1 MLTLNE
7 MPKIFEANINNCL
20 PEPMTWVKIKGGLY
34 DNDIGIIDKI
44 VGDDKIRVK
53 LIPRILTQNNDLKTK
68 RKMAGSKRPFIS

>member
-1 MLTLNE
+1 
-7 MPKIFEANINNCL
+7 MPKIFEANIYKSL

-53 LIPRILTQNNDLKTK
+53 LIPRITT
-68 RKMAGSKRPFIS
+68 